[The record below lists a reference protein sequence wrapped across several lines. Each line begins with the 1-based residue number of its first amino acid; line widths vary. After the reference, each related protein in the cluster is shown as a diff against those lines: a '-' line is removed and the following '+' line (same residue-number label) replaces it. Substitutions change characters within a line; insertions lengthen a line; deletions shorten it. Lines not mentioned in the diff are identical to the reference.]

1 MKVAIVG
8 VGNVGLPLI
17 AVAARYHKMT
27 GIDINKKW
35 IEKLRKNERV
45 TEPKVN
51 DLIAKY
57 HFTKTTD
64 FSLASDCDLI
74 VILVG
79 SQKEEYSDIIVKKAI
94 KSVSPYLKSKRQVL
108 NVISTLEPGT
118 MDKKIMPYL
127 KKLGVLDKIKGV
139 CYNPVFVALGSAVK
153 YFNDP
158 GYVLIGESNRE
169 AGSVVDSFWR
179 SIVPKK
185 TRFYHSD
192 FPNIE
197 VFKFALNLVLINK
210 ISLLNTLTEYCEAY
224 DADIDFISTAL
235 KSDPRIAGP
244 KMFKGGLGFGG
255 TCFPVDAR
263 SFKKSQIKAKI
274 DPVFTEAIMSTND
287 HQIERTV
294 DLIKG
299 IKGKKVTILGI
310 TYKPNVHLVTE
321 SQALGIT
328 KKLVKT
334 KSVMIYDPRGMKE
347 ARKELGKTVK
357 YARNLRQALKYG
369 DIILIAV
376 QWPIFSM
383 IGRTDLRKNQTIIDP
398 WRLLKGRL
406 DCKYIPFGKK

>member
-1 MKVAIVG
+1 
-8 VGNVGLPLI
+8 
-17 AVAARYHKMT
+17 
-27 GIDINKKW
+27 
-35 IEKLRKNERV
+35 
-45 TEPKVN
+45 
-51 DLIAKY
+51 
-57 HFTKTTD
+57 
-64 FSLASDCDLI
+64 
-74 VILVG
+74 
-79 SQKEEYSDIIVKKAI
+79 
-94 KSVSPYLKSKRQVL
+94 
-108 NVISTLEPGT
+108 
-118 MDKKIMPYL
+118 
-127 KKLGVLDKIKGV
+127 
-139 CYNPVFVALGSAVK
+139 
-153 YFNDP
+153 
-158 GYVLIGESNRE
+158 
-169 AGSVVDSFWR
+169 
-179 SIVPKK
+179 
-185 TRFYHSD
+185 
-192 FPNIE
+192 
-197 VFKFALNLVLINK
+197 
-210 ISLLNTLTEYCEAY
+210 
-224 DADIDFISTAL
+224 
-235 KSDPRIAGP
+235 
-244 KMFKGGLGFGG
+244 MFKGGLGFGG